1 MANIGIDI
9 YEKAQTENKDKTENH
24 TCEPG
29 SWTTVHWKGYLKDG
43 TLVTDSR
50 QELDGLPK
58 TFALGSSE
66 VFKCW
71 DLAT

>member
-1 MANIGIDI
+1 LANIGIDI

-50 QELDGLPK
+50 
-58 TFALGSSE
+58 
-66 VFKCW
+66 
-71 DLAT
+71 